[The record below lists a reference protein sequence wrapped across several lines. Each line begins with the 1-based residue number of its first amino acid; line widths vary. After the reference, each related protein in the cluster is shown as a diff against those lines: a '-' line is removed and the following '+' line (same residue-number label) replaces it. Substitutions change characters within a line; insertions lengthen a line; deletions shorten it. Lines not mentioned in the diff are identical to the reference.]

1 MNTMKGGRSR
11 GREYT
16 GKTTEQRIIQQ
27 NKKSRGAEREAVY
40 FHDFIALVNI

>member
-1 MNTMKGGRSR
+1 MNTMKGGRSK

-27 NKKSRGAEREAVY
+27 NKKKVEGQREKL
-40 FHDFIALVNI
+40 FISMTS